1 MIEEEEKSSNSN
13 LPNKVEESVETDND
27 NTKKYD
33 EEAEEADRLQLLS
46 PNHRSELTNRLSYA
60 KSKKSREG
68 ESNKETPFGLFS
80 V

>member
-33 EEAEEADRLQLLS
+33 EEADRLQLLS

-68 ESNKETPFGLFS
+68 ESNKATPFGLFS

>member
-1 MIEEEEKSSNSN
+1 MLEEEEKSSNSN

-33 EEAEEADRLQLLS
+33 EEAEADRLQLLS

-60 KSKKSREG
+60 KSNKSREG

>member
-33 EEAEEADRLQLLS
+33 EEADRLQLLS